1 MAFKLTAGNADDRK
15 VAPDLITNIVG
26 KLFGDKGY
34 ISQDLFEKLFD
45 NGIQLI
51 TRLKKNMKNKLMP
64 IIDKILLRKLCLLM

>member
-45 NGIQLI
+45 IPYIFLAPSDASI
-51 TRLKKNMKNKLMP
+51 TCVSM
-64 IIDKILLRKLCLLM
+64 